1 MSNPFPFSSGAVLTS
16 TQLNSIGAWETWT
29 PTVSWSGTTSN
40 AKYAEVNGIVFAKM
54 KFELNATP
62 SGDLTISQ
70 PVVEE
75 SGESPTGLIN
85 GGYVYDTTDDESY
98 AVAGFMS
105 GTNIKFQTSDRDP
118 QENVSATH
126 PFTWAS
132 GDQIRF
138 LVIYQAD

>member
-1 MSNPFPFSSGAVLTS
+1 MANPFDFSSGAVLTAA
-16 TQLNSIGAWETWT
+16 QLNSIGAWETWT
-29 PTVSWSGTTSN
+29 PTVNWSGTAAN
-40 AKYAEVNGIVFAKM
+40 AKFCQVNGLVFCKL
-54 KFELNATP
+54 KFTLDATP

-75 SGESPTGLIN
+75 AGESPTGLIN

-105 GTNIKFQTSDRDP
+105 GANIKLATSDRDP

-132 GDQIRF
+132 GDAFRF
-138 LVIYQAD
+138 LIIYQAD